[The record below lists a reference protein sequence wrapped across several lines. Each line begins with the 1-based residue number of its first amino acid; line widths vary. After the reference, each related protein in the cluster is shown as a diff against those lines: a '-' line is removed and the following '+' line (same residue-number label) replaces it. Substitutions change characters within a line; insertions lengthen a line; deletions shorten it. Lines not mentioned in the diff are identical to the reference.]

1 MKFINRLKG
10 RVLQQAAHLN
20 LDSHLSKEQYNKLLD
35 IAAKEGTSYF
45 TFNIPMSECKDC
57 GHTVNSPIEECPKC
71 NSKNIRY
78 WTRII
83 GYLTAV
89 DNWSKARQQEQ
100 KKRLYDNKA
109 GQTIDND

>member
-1 MKFINRLKG
+1 M
-10 RVLQQAAHLN
+10 
-20 LDSHLSKEQYNKLLD
+20 D

-57 GHTVNSPIEECPKC
+57 GHTANSPIEECPKC

-100 KKRLYDNKA
+100 KKRLYDNKV